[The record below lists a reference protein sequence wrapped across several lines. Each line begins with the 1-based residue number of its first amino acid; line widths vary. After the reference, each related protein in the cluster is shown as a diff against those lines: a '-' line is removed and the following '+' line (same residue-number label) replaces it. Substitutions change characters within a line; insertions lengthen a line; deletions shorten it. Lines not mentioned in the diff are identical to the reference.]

1 VLLLVLL
8 AVLGLGSL
16 TAVSVV
22 AVTVSLHRAQSAAD
36 LAALAAAA
44 AAAGDVGGAGR
55 ACPVAVAI
63 AARNG
68 AELVDCRPAPASVLV
83 VVRVRAS
90 VGALLGGPR
99 WVTARARAGPDRA
112 TDD

>member
-1 VLLLVLL
+1 VL
-8 AVLGLGSL
+8 AALGLGSL
-16 TAVSVV
+16 MATSVAAVSL
-22 AVTVSLHRAQSAAD
+22 ARHRAQGAAD

-44 AAAGDVGGAGR
+44 AAAGDIGGAGR

-90 VGALLGGPR
+90 IGALLGGPR